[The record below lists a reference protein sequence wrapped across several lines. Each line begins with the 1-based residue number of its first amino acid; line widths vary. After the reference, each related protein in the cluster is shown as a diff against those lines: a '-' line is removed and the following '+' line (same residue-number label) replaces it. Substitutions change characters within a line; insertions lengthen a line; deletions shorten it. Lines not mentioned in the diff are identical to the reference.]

1 MLQKILRN
9 PERVAT
15 GFRFDERRRNPF
27 RVASYFQAL
36 VIPRVAKRNPGLK
49 LANAFSVNPMLA
61 GGG

>member
-9 PERVAT
+9 PE
-15 GFRFDERRRNPF
+15 